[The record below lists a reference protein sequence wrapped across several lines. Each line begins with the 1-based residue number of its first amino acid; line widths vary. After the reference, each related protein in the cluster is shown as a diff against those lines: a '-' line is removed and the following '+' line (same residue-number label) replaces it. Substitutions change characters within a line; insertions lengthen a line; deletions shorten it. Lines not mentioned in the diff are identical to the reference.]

1 MDFFDRQERARKQT
15 RRLIW
20 LFGLARL
27 VILALNYLILA
38 AVIQPFLKYESPIP
52 NLYDFIN
59 VFVVTALLQLG
70 DALMRPLH
78 FLSWLWEPRLACWIV
93 LGTLIS
99 IASGCF
105 YKIRQLAG
113 GGSAVAELLGGRRV
127 DSNPSNLDEQ
137 RLRNVI
143 TEMAIA
149 SSLPVPEIYVLDNER
164 GVNSFAAGHTH
175 DDVAI
180 GITRGG
186 LVLLTRDE
194 LQGVIAHEFS
204 HILNGDTRL
213 NMQLMALAHGLF
225 WPTIFGRTLLQGT
238 AQSIESDVSILD
250 EAETAIRLPFIPM
263 ACFFLL
269 LGLPGLPLVRWIKS
283 AICRERERL
292 ADAAAVQ
299 FTRNPAGIEGA
310 LKKIGGLLKQGRLD
324 TPHAET
330 ASHLYF
336 ANSAFDAW
344 FDFMSTH
351 PPLTKRI
358 LAIDPLFD
366 GQFQHI
372 KSLPRPEIEQ
382 AAAYDRRYEES
393 VRRAREEAKDR
404 EQLE

>member
-1 MDFFDRQERARKQT
+1 MDFFDLQERARKQT

-20 LFGLARL
+20 LFGLAVL
-27 VILALNYLILA
+27 VVLILNYLILA
-38 AVIQPFLKYESPIP
+38 ALIQPFLKYESHIS
-52 NLYDFIN
+52 NVYTFIN
-59 VFVVTALLQLG
+59 DFLVTALLQLG
-70 DALMRPLH
+70 DAFVRPFH
-78 FLSWLWEPRLACWIV
+78 FLKWLWNPHLACWIA

-99 IASGCF
+99 IASGCY
-105 YKIRQLAG
+105 YKIRQLSG
-113 GGSAVAELLGGRRV
+113 GGSAVAELLGGRRI
-127 DSNPSNLDEQ
+127 DSNPSSLDEQ
-137 RLRNVI
+137 HLQDVI
-143 TEMAIA
+143 EEMAVA
-149 SSLPVPEIYVLDNER
+149 SGLPVPEIYVLDNER

-180 GITRGG
+180 GVTRGG

-213 NMQLMALAHGLF
+213 NMRLMALAHGLF
-225 WPTIFGRTLLQGT
+225 WPTIFGRALLQGA
-238 AQSIESDVSILD
+238 AQSIESDDSILD
-250 EAETAIRLPFIPM
+250 EAESAIRLPFIPI
-263 ACFFLL
+263 AFFFLL
-269 LGLPGLPLVRWIKS
+269 LGLPGLPLVRLIKS
-283 AICRERERL
+283 AICREREWL

-299 FTRNPAGIEGA
+299 FTRNPTGIEGA

-344 FDFMSTH
+344 FGFMSTH

-382 AAAYDRRYEES
+382 AAEYDRVYQES
-393 VRRAREEAKDR
+393 IRRAQEKAKAR
-404 EQLE
+404 NALE